1 MDYYQKVVLTLV
13 IDNSIFILKCEK
25 AMWWKKAPFFRILPA
40 FISGIALAWY
50 RTPAPFLLYGLPIL
64 GVLLIVW
71 YRISASYHSFMV
83 TWFSGAG
90 MQLIYLSLGSFLCN
104 FRDPA
109 QHKNWYGK
117 IIQPGDTISLQ
128 LLQTPV
134 EKTNSFQCRAALIAA
149 WKNNRPRR
157 VEGIVQIYFRKEE
170 GLPVAGSLLV
180 INKGIDPVRNR
191 GNPGEPDL
199 YTYCRLQG
207 ISGTVYLEQKNI
219 LLRKDEPVSRL
230 NKLLEEGQYFF
241 RSRLKKFIPGR
252 KEYGLAEAL
261 LIGYRGDLD
270 KDLSNAYANT
280 GTVHIIAISG
290 MHLALIYGLLMW
302 LFKPVAEKGKLIW
315 LKSILLLLTLWS
327 FSFLCGAQ
335 PSILRATISISFILL
350 ARILHRRSS
359 TLNALAGSAFL
370 LLCYDPYYLL
380 DPGFQLSFA
389 ALTSILIFNQP
400 IRNLFETKNKLIG
413 YVYDLVAV
421 TLAAQILTLPVSIY
435 HFHQFPVYFLFSNLL
450 AVPVSGI
457 ILFGEIMLIIASPF
471 PFIGTL
477 LGKGVTFLIQIMN
490 GWIERTANLPGAG
503 INVPVINGWQVLLLF
518 LFILFTSQY
527 LFSRQGRWIW
537 GAVVCILF
545 IASISVKR
553 TLSLH
558 EKHRLI
564 VYDLQEGLQVE
575 YQYAG
580 KAWSLFPSVA
590 VSNPILKRAHV
601 YLQVK

>member
-1 MDYYQKVVLTLV
+1 ML
-13 IDNSIFILKCEK
+13 
-25 AMWWKKAPFFRILPA
+25 FR
-40 FISGIALAWY
+40 S
-50 RTPAPFLLYGLPIL
+50 
-64 GVLLIVW
+64 
-71 YRISASYHSFMV
+71 
-83 TWFSGAG
+83 
-90 MQLIYLSLGSFLCN
+90 
-104 FRDPA
+104 
-109 QHKNWYGK
+109 
-117 IIQPGDTISLQ
+117 
-128 LLQTPV
+128 
-134 EKTNSFQCRAALIAA
+134 
-149 WKNNRPRR
+149 
-157 VEGIVQIYFRKEE
+157 
-170 GLPVAGSLLV
+170 
-180 INKGIDPVRNR
+180 
-191 GNPGEPDL
+191 
-199 YTYCRLQG
+199 
-207 ISGTVYLEQKNI
+207 VYLEQKNI

-435 HFHQFPVYFLFSNLL
+435 HFHQFPVYFL
-450 AVPVSGI
+450 
-457 ILFGEIMLIIASPF
+457 
-471 PFIGTL
+471 
-477 LGKGVTFLIQIMN
+477 
-490 GWIERTANLPGAG
+490 
-503 INVPVINGWQVLLLF
+503 
-518 LFILFTSQY
+518 
-527 LFSRQGRWIW
+527 
-537 GAVVCILF
+537 
-545 IASISVKR
+545 
-553 TLSLH
+553 
-558 EKHRLI
+558 
-564 VYDLQEGLQVE
+564 
-575 YQYAG
+575 
-580 KAWSLFPSVA
+580 
-590 VSNPILKRAHV
+590 
-601 YLQVK
+601 